1 MKAPFD
7 RVPIVNLESLP
18 KTNRASIRGS
28 AVSTRSSESNEIIQN
43 VNQIAQAQF
52 LVERSMNELHL
63 LLSGD
68 DAKVTEMATSVG
80 VSKEHAYQ
88 LLHYFNS
95 ELGFAQE
102 FEHLS
107 TLLRDETLPAVAEAM
122 RLLAADNPQIESA
135 IESTSRQLAA
145 LFEENGENTFGD
157 NIFGDNTSSSSSSS
171 SSTSGEE
178 GDYHFFPNTEN
189 IQSFIDDPKKLDHL
203 LRKMAGQG
211 GIDLVGLMKQT
222 GGKMRHGGHHHRK
235 HTTSMVRPSKKKS
248 FRRLKQ
254 NIRRLQQAPDTCN
267 AGCDD
272 IANEIQRKICNC
284 RELIICA
291 GNLKNNDAAVMF
303 SRGLVDAETGTI
315 EVEKVDYS
323 NLQNGTQ
330 PQRK

>member
-1 MKAPFD
+1 
-7 RVPIVNLESLP
+7 
-18 KTNRASIRGS
+18 
-28 AVSTRSSESNEIIQN
+28 

-52 LVERSMNELHL
+52 LIERSVNEMHL

-68 DAKVTEMATSVG
+68 YAKVTELATSVG
-80 VSKEHAYQ
+80 VSKELVHQ
-88 LLHYFNS
+88 ILHHFNS

-122 RLLAADNPQIESA
+122 RLLAADNPQIESEF
-135 IESTSRQLAA
+135 ESTSRQLAA
-145 LFEENGENTFGD
+145 LFEESGE
-157 NIFGDNTSSSSSSS
+157 NIFGDNFDDASSSSSPSSFSSSSSSAF
-171 SSTSGEE
+171 GEE
-178 GDYHFFPNTEN
+178 GDYHSFPNTEN
-189 IQSFIDDPKKLDHL
+189 IQSFIDDPKKLDNL
-203 LRKMAGQG
+203 IRKMAGQG
-211 GIDLVGLMKQT
+211 GVNLSNLMKQT

-235 HTTSMVRPSKKKS
+235 HTTSMVRPNKKKS

-303 SRGLVDAETGTI
+303 SRGLVDAESGTI

-323 NLQNGTQ
+323 NFQSGSQ
-330 PQRK
+330 PLRK